1 MSALNAAAQQLGV
14 DLSRVG
20 HKLDLSHFRSLT
32 GASVPRS
39 TVRIIAWEAPEGSTP
54 LTPVKR
60 TEARPAREQEEE
72 GGEATERARKERK
85 PRKRERE
92 GEKPSELRAPE
103 DTTTEASSWAEA
115 WFAQLLKEMGVEGTV
130 RGTGNTERVHLEVRA
145 DKAGRIIGKRGA
157 TLGAIRHI
165 LGIAVEKRFGAL
177 VIDVDVDDD
186 RPREQRQAEPDD
198 RKKRRTRK
206 KGRREDEP
214 RRGADKGAFP
224 EAKLKAL
231 ARRAAEKA
239 LETGQTITVNLEL
252 NSYDRRVVHLEISE
266 IDGVE
271 SQSEEREVKGD
282 DGRTRTVKYVQ
293 VIPQR
298 D

>member
-1 MSALNAAAQQLGV
+1 MQIPEGAQTVTAEGRDLMSALNAAAQQLGV

-85 PRKRERE
+85 SRKRERE

-145 DKAGRIIGKRGA
+145 AVGLRHRRIEPAHLAQAASQLTADLILLERHVAGIGRVLDARWAVLFQPGA
-157 TLGAIRHI
+157 H
-165 LGIAVEKRFGAL
+165 FGA
-177 VIDVDVDDD
+177 
-186 RPREQRQAEPDD
+186 
-198 RKKRRTRK
+198 KC
-206 KGRREDEP
+206 
-214 RRGADKGAFP
+214 
-224 EAKLKAL
+224 AL
-231 ARRAAEKA
+231 
-239 LETGQTITVNLEL
+239 LG
-252 NSYDRRVVHLEISE
+252 
-266 IDGVE
+266 
-271 SQSEEREVKGD
+271 
-282 DGRTRTVKYVQ
+282 
-293 VIPQR
+293 
-298 D
+298 